1 MIDNNITTSGN
12 LKGIKTKA
20 GEMVKLQRKDK
31 IIIRSKLDYLSNKS
45 SWDLK
50 GFKIAEDKVKEVKE
64 VKEVK
69 KPKEDKKEV
78 KKEIE

>member
-1 MIDNNITTSGN
+1 
-12 LKGIKTKA
+12 
-20 GEMVKLQRKDK
+20 MVKLQRKDK

>member
-64 VKEVK
+64 VK